1 MPRKRKRK
9 SEPTLEQPWFGSAVV
24 GWLQSLDDDRR
35 RVWLRRS
42 GITAG
47 LLVLGAT
54 ITLGLGQVAAHVHAM
69 PQYTAVLRLK
79 LVNVPAWARTLRL
92 PEHLR
97 DILADFGHRTLLEPT
112 LARDV
117 AARLADS
124 PWVESVIR
132 VDKQFGGKLAIECAY
147 RRPIAA
153 VVVGANVAW
162 IDARATCLPAPR
174 NARLR
179 LMTIEGIAAPI
190 PGPGQPWDGYDIAA
204 AVRLASLLVD
214 EPYANEIVT
223 LQFQNY
229 GGRLDPR
236 QEQIELR
243 TGNGTRLIWGSAPGE
258 EVEEPTARE
267 KIEILR
273 AMYRKYGQLDM
284 DADWINLT
292 RGTGTV
298 GRGRARPAPGT
309 RRRR

>member
-1 MPRKRKRK
+1 MPRKRRRK
-9 SEPTLEQPWFGSAVV
+9 TETTIEQPWFGSAVV
-24 GWLQSLDDDRR
+24 GWLQALDDDGRR
-35 RVWLRRS
+35 AWLRRS
-42 GITAG
+42 GIAVG
-47 LLVLGAT
+47 LLVLGVSVT
-54 ITLGLGQVAAHVHAM
+54 WGLGRVTAHVRAM
-69 PQYTAVLRLK
+69 PQYTAVLKLK
-79 LVNVPAWARTLRL
+79 IVNVPAWARTLGL
-92 PEHLR
+92 PRHLR
-97 DILADFGHRTLLEPT
+97 DAVADFGSRTLLEPT
-112 LARDV
+112 LAHDV

-174 NARLR
+174 NARLP
-179 LMTIEGIAAPI
+179 LMTVEGIATPI

-214 EPYANEIVT
+214 EPYAGEIDT
-223 LQFQNY
+223 LQFHNY
-229 GGRLDPR
+229 GGRLDPG

-243 TGNGTRLIWGSAPGE
+243 TVNGTRLIWGSAPGE
-258 EVEEPTARE
+258 EVEEPTAQD

-298 GRGRARPAPGT
+298 GRGRARPTPGT